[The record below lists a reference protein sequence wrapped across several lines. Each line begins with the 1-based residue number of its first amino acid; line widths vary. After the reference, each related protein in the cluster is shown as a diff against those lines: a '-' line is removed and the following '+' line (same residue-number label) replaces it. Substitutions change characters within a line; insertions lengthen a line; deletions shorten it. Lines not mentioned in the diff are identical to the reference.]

1 MAFLFKLS
9 DEQQLTKDAKR
20 AALLAGLEEQ
30 VRKRQKER
38 DEEQRILKEKEHA
51 ELQMLEAQGLDM
63 WGRPIINSKRGTHSG
78 VSNKRAVDSVPSIYK
93 PHPEHENAKKNL
105 SPRLEDTP
113 RVLRDKSAKK
123 IGKQKFMG
131 ALSEMMGMTPDEKSK
146 KERARAQLQADLAE
160 QVRQKQLE
168 KNRVKEIAKQEEER
182 ELREMVEKGLDIWG
196 RPMPQSHK
204 KLAPSRSGVPQKY
217 KSPRVS
223 PRHKP
228 ERTRPVPH
236 VPKIDVGANVSR
248 PETTG
253 LEEDDLSPR
262 EFERNLVGEKT
273 RDPVSKIPNGIDELT
288 NLCKKLLKEQV
299 ELRKMV
305 EVRESLLVNKSSA
318 RVARS
323 GNPGIKQE
331 ERLSR
336 GIKYS
341 AQHQRRQL
349 VAKVARDLPFGK
361 RLAGRAR
368 GNQVDQYTSQRDF
381 KMTKE
386 EAAAAKRRRSE
397 VRAEYAKKN
406 RVRGKSEIKPASLVS
421 NSKSKVKEI
430 TPALQTSSKFVYD
443 YAKKGACDIL
453 DQEHPDALGVKI
465 RQQKNFTKSQRLVAL
480 KKKETPLKPFR
491 VAQIPPP
498 ATKIC
503 PKPPVEKQ
511 LKRKPKRPPK
521 QNFPKFVFDEG
532 SVV

>member
-9 DEQQLTKDAKR
+9 DEQQLAKDAKR

-30 VRKRQKER
+30 VRKRQHEK
-38 DEEQRILKEKEHA
+38 DEEQRILKEKEEA
-51 ELQMLEAQGLDM
+51 ELRMLEAQGLDM
-63 WGRPIINSKRGTHSG
+63 WGRPIINSKRGSHAA
-78 VSNKRAVDSVPSIYK
+78 VSNKRAVDSVPSSCK
-93 PHPEHENAKKNL
+93 SHPEHNYAKTSL
-105 SPRLEDTP
+105 SPRLETP
-113 RVLRDKSAKK
+113 RVLHDNSAKQ

-131 ALSEMMGMTPDEKSK
+131 ALSEMMGMTPEEKSK

-168 KNRVKEIAKQEEER
+168 KNRIKEIAKQEEER

-204 KLAPSRSGVPQKY
+204 KQAPSRSGVSQKY

-228 ERTRPVPH
+228 ERTRPMPH
-236 VPKIDVGANVSR
+236 VPKIDLGANVSR

-253 LEEDDLSPR
+253 LEGEDLSPT
-262 EFERNLVGEKT
+262 EFEHNLMGEET
-273 RDPVSKIPNGIDELT
+273 RDPVPEVPNGIDELT

-305 EVRESLLVNKSSA
+305 EVRESLLVNKSPA
-318 RVARS
+318 REARRQ
-323 GNPGIKQE
+323 NPRIKQE
-331 ERLSR
+331 KRLSK
-336 GIKYS
+336 GVKFP
-341 AQHQRRQL
+341 AQHQRQQL
-349 VAKVARDLPFGK
+349 VAKVPRDLPFGR

-406 RVRGKSEIKPASLVS
+406 RLRGKSEKNPASIVS
-421 NSKSKVKEI
+421 KIESKIKEI

-453 DQEHPDALGVKI
+453 DREHPDVLGVQI
-465 RQQKNFTKSQRLVAL
+465 RQEKNFTKSKRPAAL
-480 KKKETPLKPFR
+480 KKKEPPLKPFR
-491 VAQIPPP
+491 VAQIPAP
-498 ATKIC
+498 ATKNC
-503 PKPPVEKQ
+503 PKPPVVKQ